1 MPASNVLEMES
12 ETSRY
17 CMKCCA
23 FLAVGKF
30 KTGPKRWICRRHY
43 NEKWNTVKMELWKK
57 RPQNKQANITWQ
69 MAYKDSVS
77 VFLSKIEITP
87 AQVLALLRDNDIPL
101 TAKVRLLPLNPT
113 KPLAMENCWLV
124 SLEIRKLIC
133 RVWKQSR
140 CINQYNNVM
149 GHYQTE

>member
-1 MPASNVLEMES
+1 M
-12 ETSRY
+12 
-17 CMKCCA
+17 
-23 FLAVGKF
+23 
-30 KTGPKRWICRRHY
+30 
-43 NEKWNTVKMELWKK
+43 VKMELWKK

-69 MAYKDSVS
+69 IAYKDSVS

-87 AQVLALLRDNDIPL
+87 TQVLALLRDNDIIL

-113 KPLAMENCWLV
+113 KPLSMENCWLV

>member
-57 RPQNKQANITWQ
+57 RPQIKQANITWQ

-87 AQVLALLRDNDIPL
+87 SQVLALLHDNDTPINS
-101 TAKVRLLPLNPT
+101 KVRLLPLNPT
-113 KPLAMENCWLV
+113 KPLSMENCWLV
-124 SLEIRKLIC
+124 SLEIRKVIC

-149 GHYQTE
+149 GHYRTE

>member
-1 MPASNVLEMES
+1 
-12 ETSRY
+12 
-17 CMKCCA
+17 
-23 FLAVGKF
+23 
-30 KTGPKRWICRRHY
+30 
-43 NEKWNTVKMELWKK
+43 MELWKK

-87 AQVLALLRDNDIPL
+87 TQVLALLRDDDIPL

-124 SLEIRKLIC
+124 SLEIRKLFFA
-133 RVWKQSR
+133 VFGNS
-140 CINQYNNVM
+140 
-149 GHYQTE
+149 HAA